1 MRSTAPPVLPAMS
14 RFWPWLTP
22 RLMRPVVAGF
32 TALSVAAACAPPAFA
47 QEPAGRERAVIRQLQ
62 QQNQALTA
70 EKDTLA
76 RKRARLEAELQA
88 ARGAVADVG
97 EIAAAREAG
106 RREADA
112 ARREAAQATARTGQY
127 AEAVRKW
134 ELKYAELEALA
145 RDLKAQLAE
154 TEQAGIDAKAET
166 AGAVGDLLACEDRN
180 ARLYALN
187 REIIV
192 RFGERGLWERLTEA
206 EPFTQLRKVR
216 DWNVMQEYGDRA
228 RDLKAGQEGGAA
240 APADSGAVP

>member
-1 MRSTAPPVLPAMS
+1 MRSTAPPTSSAIS
-14 RFWPWLTP
+14 RFWPWRTP
-22 RLMRPVVAGF
+22 RLTRPVVAGF
-32 TALSVAAACAPPAFA
+32 AVLSVAAACAPPAFA
-47 QEPAGRERAVIRQLQ
+47 QEAAGRERAVIRQLQ

-76 RKRARLEAELQA
+76 RERARLEAELQA
-88 ARGAVADVG
+88 ARGAAADAG
-97 EIAAAREAG
+97 EITAAREA
-106 RREADA
+106 EV
-112 ARREAAQATARTGQY
+112 ARREAAQAAARTGQY

-134 ELKYAELEALA
+134 ETRYAELETLA

-154 TEQAGIDAKAET
+154 TEQTSIEAKAET

-187 REIIV
+187 REIIA

-216 DWNVMQEYGDRA
+216 DWNVMQEYEDRA
-228 RDLKAGQEGGAA
+228 RDLKAGQGGEAT
-240 APADSGAVP
+240 APAESGAVP